1 MNFGYKYSSLKYWSP
16 SRSLTRQTFPPPFQT
31 LKMLMPKSTS
41 VQDRTGSYR
50 RLNLSDIL
58 LYSQTLT
65 FPKSLLSLFRCNT
78 MGIDPNS
85 TDESSL
91 LEELGINNQQIWS
104 KMVLIFNPFRVNPN
118 LHKDTDL
125 SGPFLLL
132 MSFGLFQLLTEKIHL
147 GIILGW
153 VTVAA
158 LFLHVV
164 FNMLVGRNG
173 NLDLYRCD

>member
-1 MNFGYKYSSLKYWSP
+1 
-16 SRSLTRQTFPPPFQT
+16 
-31 LKMLMPKSTS
+31 
-41 VQDRTGSYR
+41 
-50 RLNLSDIL
+50 
-58 LYSQTLT
+58 
-65 FPKSLLSLFRCNT
+65 
-78 MGIDPNS
+78 MGNDANS
-85 TDESSL
+85 NDESSL

-153 VTVAA
+153 VIVAA
-158 LFLHVV
+158 FVLICGVQHFGWEEWEFGSLQIT
-164 FNMLVGRNG
+164 
-173 NLDLYRCD
+173 

>member
-1 MNFGYKYSSLKYWSP
+1 
-16 SRSLTRQTFPPPFQT
+16 
-31 LKMLMPKSTS
+31 
-41 VQDRTGSYR
+41 
-50 RLNLSDIL
+50 
-58 LYSQTLT
+58 
-65 FPKSLLSLFRCNT
+65 
-78 MGIDPNS
+78 MGIDPNFN
-85 TDESSL
+85 DESSL
-91 LEELGINNQQIWS
+91 LGELGINNQQIWS
-104 KMVLIFNPFRVNPN
+104 KMVLILNPFRVNPN

-125 SGPFLLL
+125 WGPFLLL

-158 LFLHVV
+158 LFLYVV